1 MIHPIPDSTLESLLA
16 FFADEDGFV
25 FLDTSRITAEEYCS
39 YLFFRPKTRLVC
51 RKDDSAGDF
60 FREIENYL
68 DQGLY
73 LAGWFAYEFGCLLE
87 PVLHKKLKR
96 GPAGTL
102 LASLGV
108 YDEPVVF
115 DHLRNRF
122 TGALPWPASAES
134 TLRPDF
140 RISNL
145 RLNESPERYFA
156 NIAKIK
162 SLIEAGDTY
171 QVNYTLKLLFSL
183 TGSPEKLYQTLRRNQ
198 SVSYGAYLRDGDRRI
213 MSFSP
218 ELFFKKEHT
227 SCTVRPMKGTI
238 RRGLTPEADGQLKE
252 FLRHDPK
259 NRSEN
264 IMIVDLL
271 RNDLGR
277 VCRRGSVTTESLFEI
292 ETYET
297 LHQMTS
303 TVKGTISGEAGL
315 EEIFHSLFPCG
326 SVTGAPK
333 IRTMEIIHELEAA
346 PRDIYTGAIGFITPA
361 RDMKFNVPIR
371 TLLLAGNQ
379 GEMGIGSG
387 VVYDSDPEKEW
398 EECQLKGRFL
408 TSTPSP
414 DFQLIE
420 TILWQP
426 GSGFWLLEEHLERLE
441 NSAAYFG
448 FHFNRREIMGKLM
461 GLAGGFATVPQ
472 RVRLTLDK
480 NGAIALSATEWASRP
495 KTDLPERTA
504 AETLPWARFADAT
517 VDTNSP
523 YIYHKT
529 TRRDLFDRERQKA
542 LEDGCF
548 EALFV
553 NARGEV
559 TEGSITNI
567 FILAEGKILTPPID
581 CGLLN
586 GVFRRY
592 FLKNC
597 PRPIEEKILLPK
609 DLEQAEAVYLGN
621 SVRGLVEVRIRKD

>member
-1 MIHPIPDSTLESLLA
+1 
-16 FFADEDGFV
+16 
-25 FLDTSRITAEEYCS
+25 
-39 YLFFRPKTRLVC
+39 
-51 RKDDSAGDF
+51 
-60 FREIENYL
+60 
-68 DQGLY
+68 
-73 LAGWFAYEFGCLLE
+73 
-87 PVLHKKLKR
+87 
-96 GPAGTL
+96 
-102 LASLGV
+102 
-108 YDEPVVF
+108 
-115 DHLRNRF
+115 
-122 TGALPWPASAES
+122 
-134 TLRPDF
+134 
-140 RISNL
+140 
-145 RLNESPERYFA
+145 
-156 NIAKIK
+156 
-162 SLIEAGDTY
+162 
-171 QVNYTLKLLFSL
+171 
-183 TGSPEKLYQTLRRNQ
+183 
-198 SVSYGAYLRDGDRRI
+198 

-218 ELFFKKEHT
+218 ELFFKKEDT

-238 RRGLTPEADGQLKE
+238 SRGLTPEADAQLKD

-259 NRSEN
+259 NCSEN

-277 VCRRGSVTTESLFEI
+277 VCRQGSVNTESLFDV

-303 TVKGTISGEAGL
+303 TINGTISDEAGL
-315 EEIFHSLFPCG
+315 EDIFHSLFPCG

-333 IRTMEIIHELEAA
+333 IRTMEIIHELESA

-361 RDMKFNVPIR
+361 REMKFNVPIR
-371 TLLLAGNQ
+371 TLLLAGNK

-408 TSTPSP
+408 SNPSP
-414 DFQLIE
+414 AFQLIE

-426 GSGFWLLEEHLERLE
+426 DSGYWLLDEHLERLE

-448 FHFNRREIMGKLM
+448 FHFNRRTIIGKL
-461 GLAGGFATVPQ
+461 LERAGDFATVPQ

-480 NGAIALSATEWASRP
+480 DGTIALSASTCTFQP
-495 KTDLPERTA
+495 MTTLPERAA
-504 AETLPWARFADAT
+504 AEALPCARFANETADM
-517 VDTNSP
+517 NSP

-529 TRRDLFDRERQKA
+529 TRRDLYDRERKKA
-542 LEDGCF
+542 MEDGCL
-548 EALFV
+548 EVLFA

-567 FILAEGKILTPPID
+567 FILQEGKILTPPLD
-581 CGLLN
+581 SGLLN

-597 PRPIEEKILLPK
+597 PLPIEEKILLPK

-621 SVRGLVEVRIRKD
+621 SVRGLVEVRVRKD